1 MNKLKLKHKIFNEC
15 YLGKYKIHNVISST
29 SVELDIVLEE
39 PNEHIFY
46 QFEFFYDGIYKDEII
61 INRWYNKLYSNTPE
75 RLDVEVTR
83 EIVGDDVFDSVRNL
97 ATFIFKNGFIK
108 DGVYW

>member
-1 MNKLKLKHKIFNEC
+1 MNKSIHKIFNDC
-15 YLGKYKIHNVISST
+15 YFGKYKIYNVIAT
-29 SVELDIVLEE
+29 TPVQFDIILQE

-46 QFEFFYDGIYKDEII
+46 DFEFLYDGVYKDKFF
-61 INRWYNKLYSNTPE
+61 INRWHNKLYSNTPE

-83 EIVGDDVFDSVRNL
+83 EIVGNVVFDNVRNL

>member
-1 MNKLKLKHKIFNEC
+1 MNKLKYKIFEDC
-15 YLGKYKIHNVISST
+15 YLGKYNIYYVTISTNV
-29 SVELDIVLEE
+29 EFDIILEE

-46 QFEFFYDGIYKDEII
+46 QFNFFYDGIYKDEIF
-61 INRWYNKLYSNTPE
+61 INQWYNKLYSNTPE
-75 RLDVEVTR
+75 VVDVEVTR
-83 EIVGDDVFDSVRNL
+83 EIVGNVVFDNVRNL

>member
-1 MNKLKLKHKIFNEC
+1 MHKSIHKIFNDC
-15 YLGKYKIHNVISST
+15 YLGKYKIYNVIAT
-29 SVELDIVLEE
+29 TPVQFEIILLE

-46 QFEFFYDGIYKDEII
+46 QFNFFYDGIYKDEIY

-75 RLDVEVTR
+75 MVDVEVTR
-83 EIVGDDVFDSVRNL
+83 EIVGNVVFDNVRNL

>member
-1 MNKLKLKHKIFNEC
+1 MNKSIHKIFNDC
-15 YLGKYKIHNVISST
+15 YLGKYKIYNVIAT
-29 SVELDIVLEE
+29 TPAQFEIILQE

-46 QFEFFYDGIYKDEII
+46 QFEFLYDGVYKDKFF

-75 RLDVEVTR
+75 RLDVDVTR
-83 EIVGDDVFDSVRNL
+83 EIVGNVVFDNVRNL

>member
-1 MNKLKLKHKIFNEC
+1 MNKSIHKIFNDC
-15 YLGKYKIHNVISST
+15 YLGKYKIYNVIAT
-29 SVELDIVLEE
+29 TPQQFEIIIKE

-46 QFEFFYDGIYKDEII
+46 QFEFLYYEAYKDNLF

-75 RLDVEVTR
+75 MLDVEVTR
-83 EIVGDDVFDSVRNL
+83 EIVGNVVFDSVCNL